1 MIIFLIPFA
10 FVFIGWLFF
19 GDKDSNPYI
28 KTHKRKW
35 RNEKDYRSYLKW
47 LDKQGGDA
55 PLKEVKFME
64 DVEIMN
70 EVSKH
75 ING

>member
-1 MIIFLIPFA
+1 MIIPL
-10 FVFIGWLFF
+10 FVFGFVFVGWLIF
-19 GDKDSNPYI
+19 GDRENPYI

-35 RNEKDYRSYLKW
+35 KNEVHYQEYLKW
-47 LDKQGGDA
+47 LDKKGGDM
-55 PLKEVKFME
+55 PLKEVKFKE

-75 ING
+75 INK